1 MKFKEYFEIYAKF
14 KTGCKLKKF
23 PPFMT
28 RKNTLNRYII
38 NHKSEVLHGINFVF
52 KRSDEPYSLCVFS
65 SENANMICVNTA
77 YFDHIPRRF
86 ENRQDYEKYTNLY
99 GIFAVLLNRSFKISG
114 FDDSRIH
121 ETLRDYLADLS
132 FDLRYDDDFILN
144 LQNIVLSEDNKIL
157 RLIYRYGDD
166 FLKTI
171 FTAFIKNEFSEDE
184 LMTVFDD
191 DKEVGQNE
199 LQGLYEL
206 YNKQNFIGLEQ

>member
-1 MKFKEYFEIYAKF
+1 MGKEG
-14 KTGCKLKKF
+14 TKLEE
-23 PPFMT
+23 
-28 RKNTLNRYII
+28 LI
-38 NHKSEVLHGINFVF
+38 NQEYY
-52 KRSDEPYSLCVFS
+52 D
-65 SENANMICVNTA
+65 NAT
-77 YFDHIPRRF
+77 
-86 ENRQDYEKYTNLY
+86 
-99 GIFAVLLNRSFKISG
+99 
-114 FDDSRIH
+114 
-121 ETLRDYLADLS
+121 RDYLAELS